1 MAALRVGKR
10 IREPRFPEPLLLGEH
25 FGAAR
30 EFELAW
36 VPERVGA
43 DLESD

>member
-1 MAALRVGKR
+1 
-10 IREPRFPEPLLLGEH
+10 LGEH